1 MASAEEYA
9 AWIVQNADKRGS
21 PEFETVAQA
30 YQMAKGGDKTREFK
44 ESEHLTALR
53 QSGVATD
60 PTIGMSGIE
69 KFLAGYGS
77 ALPNLAAGVGQR
89 LGLVDQASIDERR
102 RMQVPLMATGAGM
115 AGNIAGNV
123 GAALP
128 LAPAIAAG
136 ASAAAPAAGA
146 ALGANTLANAAISGA
161 ALGAA
166 QPTATGESAG
176 LNALIGG
183 AAGAGGN
190 LLGRGLARI
199 ISPKTGQ
206 AARELMDS
214 GVDLTPGQVLGPVA
228 KRAEDALTSVPLL
241 GDAIRSGQ
249 RSAVESFNKSIG
261 NKVLSPIGESV
272 PKEIKAGHEMV
283 RYVGDK
289 LDDAYKTLL
298 PNMQAIA
305 DRQFVDDL
313 MKLSSMSQNMAD
325 GGKQFSAILNR
336 ELYGKMAPNGGMAGQ
351 TVKEIESQLG
361 KLARDFSGAA
371 DGNQRMLGAALR
383 EAQSSLRSLVE
394 RSNPAHAELLQNIN
408 AGWAMLT
415 RMETA
420 AARAG
425 SKEGIF
431 SPAALR
437 SAVKQMDK
445 SVRDRATAR
454 GTALMQDLAERA
466 ESVIGPTVPDSGTP
480 YRLMAAAAVPAY
492 FGNPLLAGSVA
503 AGAAG
508 YGTSAGRAAMRGL
521 LSSRPEGAQAVSE
534 AVRRYLVPAAPALAN
549 PLYAR

>member
-1 MASAEEYA
+1 MPTYRITAPDGKAFDVTAPDGASQDDVLAYAKSQWQAPKGEYKEP
-9 AWIVQNADKRGS
+9 AW
-21 PEFETVAQA
+21 
-30 YQMAKGGDKTREFK
+30 
-44 ESEHLTALR
+44 LTEAR
-53 QSGVATD
+53 ASGVTD
-60 PTIGMSGIE
+60 PTKGMSGLD
-69 KFLAGYGS
+69 KFAAGYG
-77 ALPNLAAGVGQR
+77 AAVPNLAAGAGQR
-89 LGLVDQASIDERR
+89 LGLVNQATIDQRR
-102 RMQVPLMATGAGM
+102 RMQGPLMATGAGM
-115 AGNIAGNV
+115 AGNIAGNIA
-123 GAALP
+123 AALP
-128 LAPAIAAG
+128 VAPAIAAG
-136 ASAAAPAAGA
+136 AGAAGST
-146 ALGANTLANAAISGA
+146 ALGANTFANAAISGA

-166 QPTATGESAG
+166 QPTATGESVGA
-176 LNALIGG
+176 NVVTG
-183 AAGAGGN
+183 AAAGGLGN
-190 LLGRGLARI
+190 LAGRGLARVV
-199 ISPKTGQ
+199 SPQTGK
-206 AARELMDS
+206 AARELIDS

-249 RSAVESFNKSIG
+249 RSAVESFNKSVG
-261 NKVLSPIGESV
+261 NKVLAPIGESV
-272 PKEIKAGHEMV
+272 PKEIKAGHELV

-298 PNMQAIA
+298 PNMQAVA
-305 DRQFVDDL
+305 DKQFVDDL
-313 MKLSSMSQNMAD
+313 MKLSGMAQNMAD
-325 GGKQFSAILNR
+325 GGKQFTAILNR

-351 TVKEIESQLG
+351 TVKEVESQLG

-383 EAQSSLRSLVE
+383 EAQSSLRGLVE
-394 RSNPAHAELLQNIN
+394 RSNPDHAELLQNIN

-437 SAVKQMDK
+437 SAVKQADK

-466 ESVIGPTVPDSGTP
+466 ESVLGPTVPDSGTP

-492 FGNPLLAGSVA
+492 FGNPLLAGGVA

-508 YGTSAGRAAMRGL
+508 YGTGAGRAAMRGL
-521 LSSRPEGAQAVSE
+521 LSSRPEGAQAAAE
-534 AVRRYLVPAAPALAN
+534 AIRRYLVPAAPALTN
-549 PLYAR
+549 PLYAP